1 MFSLREDDK
10 MERRLQGDVENK
22 VGANGFSA
30 WRYSTFEF
38 FSRVYVQVYD
48 VVDSVDSHVS
58 LPYSVLTETPC

>member
-1 MFSLREDDK
+1 VFSLREDDK

-48 VVDSVDSHVS
+48 MLWLILLIHTFRFHIV
-58 LPYSVLTETPC
+58 C

>member
-1 MFSLREDDK
+1 

-48 VVDSVDSHVS
+48 MLWLILLIHTFRFHIV
-58 LPYSVLTETPC
+58 C